1 MGMGRVRIKTPERAQ
16 NPPENTTTCRDSV
29 TRSGTV
35 FVVNYILFLKLP
47 PQS

>member
-16 NPPENTTTCRDSV
+16 NPPESTATCRDSV

-35 FVVNYILFLKLP
+35 FVVIHILFFKLP
-47 PQS
+47 P